1 MRERRKSLIALN
13 ILMLFAAVLV
23 ALSVGP
29 TKIDG
34 FFEQLMQ
41 PGSDE
46 ILWQIRFPRVIAAV
60 IVGAAFGVAG
70 LMAQGAS
77 NNALAEPSILGTASG
92 AALGAVIAILF
103 GLAQVGSIAATIS
116 GVIGAL
122 FATSLTL
129 KLASLRG
136 NLSSFAL
143 IIVGI
148 AVSATLSAIVGLTS
162 AMITQADARSISFWS
177 FGSLALIT
185 YENLAG
191 IIATTVLG
199 FAIAWKVAPSLDR
212 LSFGDDTAFH
222 LGVNVVKARW
232 LALVALSLLAG
243 GAVSTVGII
252 GFIGLAAPHIARF
265 MYGPSHRFLVIQ
277 SALIGCLILVVAD
290 TLARSIAQPN
300 ELSIGLITSLLGAP
314 ILIALVSIKN
324 NVWRVQ

>member
-13 ILMLFAAVLV
+13 ILMLFATVLV

-34 FFEQLMQ
+34 FFQQLMQ
-41 PGSDE
+41 PGGDE

-191 IIATTVLG
+191 ITATTVFG

-265 MYGPSHRFLVIQ
+265 MYGPSHTFLVIQ
-277 SALIGCLILVVAD
+277 SALIGSLILVVAD